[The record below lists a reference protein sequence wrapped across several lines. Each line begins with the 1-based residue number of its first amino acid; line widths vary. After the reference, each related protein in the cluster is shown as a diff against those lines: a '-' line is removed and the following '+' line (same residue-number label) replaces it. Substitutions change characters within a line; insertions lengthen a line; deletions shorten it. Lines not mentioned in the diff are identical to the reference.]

1 MEMLDEEGETSFS
14 MDMEILS
21 VKSVSYDSLKF
32 TLPEEFK
39 LVDQLD

>member
-21 VKSVSYDSLKF
+21 VKSVPYDSLKF
-32 TLPEEFK
+32 ALPEEFK